1 MFTPKANSKQ
11 KCVKRHKNAKIEV
24 LSGDTVLLSKR
35 KQRVAPGEMENIT
48 ITKSMLEKAGAELT
62 VNIGREDQ

>member
-1 MFTPKANSKQ
+1 M
-11 KCVKRHKNAKIEV
+11 
-24 LSGDTVLLSKR
+24 LLSKR
-35 KQRVAPGEMENIT
+35 KQCVAPGEMENIT